1 MFDCRRIFKMMMTS
15 FDDIHHLDSCVH
27 WKVFLVR
34 WEVNKRYNEHVGAYM
49 RERERERERTIEN
62 ETKTESERRI
72 RETRISSY
80 PLAVILISYLCC

>member
-49 RERERERERTIEN
+49 RERERENERERDKDRE
-62 ETKTESERRI
+62 
-72 RETRISSY
+72 RETD
-80 PLAVILISYLCC
+80 